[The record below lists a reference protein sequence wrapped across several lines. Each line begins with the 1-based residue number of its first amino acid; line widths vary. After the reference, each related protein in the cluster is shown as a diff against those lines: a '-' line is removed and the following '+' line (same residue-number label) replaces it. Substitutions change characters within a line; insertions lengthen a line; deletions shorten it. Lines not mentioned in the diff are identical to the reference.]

1 MLTPLRAL
9 LRWKV
14 VSDYN
19 LQNRSIK
26 RFAICSRI
34 NYAVAIYRLM
44 WTIEMDRSDRVKSL
58 SVWKKLLMDFDS
70 RASKIRKEIYS
81 KRRQLQHAFRMIK
94 LKYCFLAK
102 VKQLERCTGRILH
115 QQNLLRSG
123 FFEIAKAAKVKSKM
137 AIRLV
142 EAFNT
147 KLSIALETLFSL
159 ALKKRAS
166 ENDSS
171 SLLVELSVNI
181 LQKKSQNNLETICSL
196 HKMVSR
202 GASLIYRLVSDKA
215 QLELTNG
222 FQKVRNQRTASE

>member
-1 MLTPLRAL
+1 
-9 LRWKV
+9 
-14 VSDYN
+14 
-19 LQNRSIK
+19 
-26 RFAICSRI
+26 
-34 NYAVAIYRLM
+34 
-44 WTIEMDRSDRVKSL
+44 
-58 SVWKKLLMDFDS
+58 
-70 RASKIRKEIYS
+70 
-81 KRRQLQHAFRMIK
+81 MIK

>member
-81 KRRQLQHAFRMIK
+81 KRRQL
-94 LKYCFLAK
+94 
-102 VKQLERCTGRILH
+102 
-115 QQNLLRSG
+115 
-123 FFEIAKAAKVKSKM
+123 
-137 AIRLV
+137 
-142 EAFNT
+142 
-147 KLSIALETLFSL
+147 
-159 ALKKRAS
+159 
-166 ENDSS
+166 
-171 SLLVELSVNI
+171 
-181 LQKKSQNNLETICSL
+181 
-196 HKMVSR
+196 
-202 GASLIYRLVSDKA
+202 
-215 QLELTNG
+215 
-222 FQKVRNQRTASE
+222 